1 MHQMCH
7 WPHVSLK
14 TASHRSAE
22 LLWSMDLSPLSTTVC
37 IFVLLKLILKFDSQ
51 CLRSVMGG
59 VLVMGQLPYS
69 AGYLRCSEWVLTL
82 LLPIKLIVQKS
93 LLLPSALLLLFSWVV
108 PAYTNSPRFLLR
120 VEAGWG
126 PPSSEADIQSSS
138 LQNPKS
144 NKSLFLIN
152 YPDCHSFMATLNG
165 IEHWQLGVLSSF
177 LGNICI
183 LCYIM

>member
-37 IFVLLKLILKFDSQ
+37 IFVLLKLMLKFDSQ

-59 VLVMGQLPYS
+59 VSVMGQLPYS
-69 AGYLRCSEWVLTL
+69 TGCLRCNEWVLTL

-93 LLLPSALLLLFSWVV
+93 LLLPSAPSLLFSWVV
-108 PAYTNSPRFLLR
+108 SAYTSSPSLSAVSGSSLR
-120 VEAGWG
+120 PA
-126 PPSSEADIQSSS
+126 SLEADIQSSS

-152 YPDCHSFMATLNG
+152 CPVCHSFMATLNG
-165 IEHWQLGVLSSF
+165 IEH
-177 LGNICI
+177 
-183 LCYIM
+183 